1 LVTVERITDPAHLPA
16 VAEAWDALIDER
28 APGAVFRSSA
38 WLLPWWRRFS
48 DGRELSIY
56 AASVGTRLAGVLPAY
71 HARAPLGGQRLRLLG
86 DSVTSD
92 YLGVIAQPR
101 DLEPT
106 SEAIAQ
112 AVLVE
117 ERDVL
122 LEGMLASDPLIA
134 AFRTAGRSFSTRSDT
149 CPYVPLDELPDFDT
163 WIRDRPLGVASQLR
177 RRRRWLEKRPG
188 FRIEVLTGEN
198 EIAAALP
205 TLWQLHRAGWG
216 VKGGTQALRDPA
228 VEEFHSESA
237 RELARRGWVRLYL
250 LHADG
255 ASRAAFYGFERGGR
269 FLFYQSGSDPDWRKR
284 SVGTVL
290 LCAALED
297 AFERGLTEFD
307 LLRGNERY
315 NSLYTSLRR
324 PLATLRVAT
333 GPRARALL
341 IADRTRQVAE
351 RVAGAALRRRG
362 SARDGR
368 RVPYLTHSS
377 S

>member
-1 LVTVERITDPAHLPA
+1 MVTVERITDPAQLPA

-38 WLLPWWRRFS
+38 WLLPWWHRLS
-48 DGRELSIY
+48 VGRELSIY

-92 YLGVIAQPR
+92 YLGVIAQPG
-101 DLEPT
+101 DLELA

-112 AVLVE
+112 AVLLE

-134 AFRTAGRSFSTRSDT
+134 AFRVAGKSVSTRPNT
-149 CPYVPLDELPDFDT
+149 CPYLALDALPDFDK
-163 WIRDRPLGVASQLR
+163 WVRDRPPEVSQLR

-188 FRIEVLTGEN
+188 FRIEILTEEQ

-205 TLWQLHRAGWG
+205 TLWQLHRAGWA
-216 VKGGTQALRDPA
+216 VRGGTQALRDPA

-255 ASRAAFYGFERGGR
+255 ASRAALYGFERGGR
-269 FLFYQSGSDPDWRKR
+269 FLFYQSGSDPEWRKR

-297 AFERGLTEFD
+297 AFQRGLTEFD
-307 LLRGNERY
+307 FLRGNERY
-315 NSLYTSLRR
+315 KTLYTSLRR

-341 IADRTRQVAE
+341 VADRTRQVAE

-362 SARDGR
+362 VARDGR
-368 RVPYLTHSS
+368 RIPYLTHSS
-377 S
+377 G